1 MILVKACLLWSLA
14 LMIEAFLKCQCS
26 LDDYIKVRLNK
37 ADLELY
43 MSGWGFS
50 AGGAQF
56 RVIGGDL
63 VFSLANQHVSV
74 SYRFFF

>member
-1 MILVKACLLWSLA
+1 MSILT
-14 LMIEAFLKCQCS
+14 
-26 LDDYIKVRLNK
+26 VRLNK
-37 ADLELY
+37 ADLKFY

-74 SYRFFF
+74 SNRFFF